1 MRNPRAEVALKSPM
15 SSRKY
20 LHLVPELCSFISGRS
35 QVAHG
40 LSMCEHF
47 SGSQRCVTT
56 GSLLKGNHVLPEQH
70 HHFHHPWSPL
80 NYKSTP
86 FYLFPQTWLSP
97 EERWKIYS
105 KAFPVCYDRHICQII
120 SVITPTDLVTQT
132 QVWMYH
138 EMKPNCYFWLG
149 LWPFSVD
156 GSKGIR
162 IGTAW
167 NGTKVK
173 FGFHI
178 WMFCWTS
185 THFQ

>member
-1 MRNPRAEVALKSPM
+1 M

-20 LHLVPELCSFISGRS
+20 LHLVPELCSFISWEKPGS
-35 QVAHG
+35 SWPKYVWALQWIPK
-40 LSMCEHF
+40 MCDHW
-47 SGSQRCVTT
+47 VTPEVKSCT
-56 GSLLKGNHVLPEQH
+56 SRTTTPLPS
-70 HHFHHPWSPL
+70 PRSPL
-80 NYKSTP
+80 NYRSTP

-149 LWPFSVD
+149 LWTFSVD
-156 GSKGIR
+156 GSNGIS

-167 NGTKVK
+167 NGTKVE

-178 WMFCWTS
+178 WMLCWTS
-185 THFQ
+185 THFQQLFF